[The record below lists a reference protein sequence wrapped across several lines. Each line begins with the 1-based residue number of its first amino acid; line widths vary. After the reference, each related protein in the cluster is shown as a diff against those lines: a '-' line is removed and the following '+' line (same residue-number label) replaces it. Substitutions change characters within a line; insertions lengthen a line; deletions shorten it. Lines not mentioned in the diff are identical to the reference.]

1 MTGALSWIFVAY
13 DVHLA
18 DRVRSILKDA
28 GEFSERK
35 MFGGLAFMI
44 NGHMCCGVLKTD
56 LVLRLTPEEA
66 DAALREPH
74 TRPMDF
80 TGKPMKS
87 MVYVSATGTDSDEAL
102 AAWVEFA
109 VKLARSVPE
118 KKNARRA
125 ATARRITSSGLAARG
140 SATSK
145 LASKR
150 AARKRG

>member
-1 MTGALSWIFVAY
+1 MAY

-18 DRVRSILKDA
+18 DRIRSILKSG

-35 MFGGLAFMI
+35 MFGGLAFMV

-87 MVYVSATGTDSDEAL
+87 MIYVSAIGTDSDQAL
-102 AAWVEFA
+102 AAWVESA

-118 KKNARRA
+118 KKSARRA

-145 LASKR
+145 SASKR

>member
-1 MTGALSWIFVAY
+1 MAY

-35 MFGGLAFMI
+35 MFGGLAFMV
-44 NGHMCCGVLKTD
+44 NGRMCCGVLKTD
-56 LVLRLTPEEA
+56 LVLRLTPEGA

-74 TRPMDF
+74 VRPMDF

-87 MVYVSATGTDSDEAL
+87 MIYVSAIGTDSDQAL
-102 AAWVEFA
+102 AAWVGSA
-109 VKLARSVPE
+109 VKLARSSPQ
-118 KKNARRA
+118 KAHAPRSAKGRR
-125 ATARRITSSGLAARG
+125 TTSSGSAARG

>member
-1 MTGALSWIFVAY
+1 MAY
-13 DVHLA
+13 DAHLA
-18 DRVRSILKDA
+18 DRIRSILRSA
-28 GEFSERK
+28 GEFSEKK
-35 MFGGLAFMI
+35 MFGGLAFMV

-56 LVLRLTPEEA
+56 LVLRLTAEEA
-66 DAALREPH
+66 AASFRQPH

-87 MVYVSATGTDSDEAL
+87 MIYVSAIGTDSDQAL
-102 AAWVEFA
+102 ATWVGSA
-109 VKLARSVPE
+109 VKLARILPE
-118 KKNARRA
+118 KRSALKSARG
-125 ATARRITSSGLAARG
+125 RRTTSSGLAARG